1 MGYTVKLMI
10 SEAAKQ
16 VGKSRGALYRAIR
29 EGRLSVTQNSDGV
42 QVVDVAEL
50 MRVFGEALMTP
61 EQAQAEQVTKQAK
74 KKQAEQA
81 EALPMAL
88 LLELGELR
96 AAKVYLE
103 KIAADAEARAI
114 AAEARA
120 AEATTLSQ
128 RLLQDLTKA
137 TRKRKQ

>member
-1 MGYTVKLMI
+1 
-10 SEAAKQ
+10 
-16 VGKSRGALYRAIR
+16 
-29 EGRLSVTQNSDGV
+29 
-42 QVVDVAEL
+42 VA
-50 MRVFGEALMTP
+50 
-61 EQAQAEQVTKQAK
+61 KQAK
-74 KKQAEQA
+74 KKHSEQA
-81 EALPMAL
+81 DSLPTSL

-120 AEATTLSQ
+120 EAATTLSQ

>member
-1 MGYTVKLMI
+1 MKLLI

-16 VGKSRGALYRAIR
+16 VGKSRGALYRAIK
-29 EGRLSVTQNSDGV
+29 EGRLSVTQNSEGV

-50 MRVFGEALMTP
+50 MRVFGDDLMTP
-61 EQAQAEQVTKQAK
+61 EQAQSEQVAKQAK

-96 AAKVYLE
+96 AAKTYLE
-103 KIAADAEARAI
+103 KMAADAEARAI

-120 AEATTLSQ
+120 EAATTLSQ

-137 TRKRKQ
+137 NRKRKQ

>member
-29 EGRLSVTQNSDGV
+29 EGRLSATQNSEGV
-42 QVVDVAEL
+42 QVIDVAEL
-50 MRVFGEALMTP
+50 LRVFGDAVKSP
-61 EQAQAEQVTKQAK
+61 EQAQAEQVAKQAK
-74 KKQAEQA
+74 KKQVEQA
-81 EALPMAL
+81 ETLPTSL

-96 AAKVYLE
+96 SAKVYLE

-120 AEATTLSQ
+120 DAATTLSQ

>member
-1 MGYTVKLMI
+1 MKLII

-42 QVVDVAEL
+42 QVVDVSEL
-50 MRVFGEALMTP
+50 MRVFGDALMTP
-61 EQAQAEQVTKQAK
+61 EQAQSEQMAKQVK
-74 KKQAEQA
+74 KKQAEQV
-81 EALPMAL
+81 EVLPMAL

-96 AAKVYLE
+96 SAKIYLE
-103 KIAADAEARAI
+103 KIAADAEARAT

-120 AEATTLSQ
+120 EAATTLSQ

-137 TRKRKQ
+137 TRKRKP

>member
-1 MGYTVKLMI
+1 MKLVI

-16 VGKSRGALYRAIR
+16 VGRSRGALYRAIS
-29 EGRLSVTQNSDGV
+29 EGRLSATKNSEGV
-42 QVVDVAEL
+42 QVIDLSEL
-50 MRVFGEALMTP
+50 MRVFGDSLMTP
-61 EQAQAEQVTKQAK
+61 EQAEAEQVAKQAK

-96 AAKVYLE
+96 AAKTYLE
-103 KIAADAEARAI
+103 KMAADAEARAI

-120 AEATTLSQ
+120 EAATTLSQ

-137 TRKRKQ
+137 NRKRKQ